1 MQFILTFGA
10 NSAAN
15 ATVKPSTAALAEEII
30 LWLVK
35 PFWAATV
42 ENKTI
47 APWLSFNFSCVA
59 LIISVAEIKF
69 KLKQSRKS
77 YFLESF
83 NGFKSIE
90 PTQ

>member
-10 NSAAN
+10 NSAAS
-15 ATVKPSTAALAEEII
+15 ATVKPSTAAFAEEII

-47 APWLSFNFSCVA
+47 APWLSFNFPCVA

-69 KLKQSRKS
+69 KLKQSKKS
-77 YFLESF
+77 FF
-83 NGFKSIE
+83 
-90 PTQ
+90 